1 MPSYPYQAAF
11 FPPDGPQIVAP
22 PFAHEMPMDPKI
34 AKQRQMQLDLAEQV
48 KAKQLRKQQVHT
60 QNFGLHRWYDT

>member
-11 FPPDGPQIVAP
+11 FPADGPPGAAP
-22 PFAHEMPMDPKI
+22 PFAPEAPLDPKI

-48 KAKQLRKQQVHT
+48 KAKQMRKQQVHT
-60 QNFGLHRWYDT
+60 QLFELHWWYGT